1 MNMKNL
7 KLEYIGGTYT
17 VIEHGK
23 GRYQLVRIIGEYE
36 NEEAAEKDQLDIL
49 LKIKKEYEVEDV
61 YKSKKMGEMNG

>member
-1 MNMKNL
+1 MKNL
-7 KLEYIGGTYT
+7 KIEYMGGTYT

-23 GRYQLVRIIGEYE
+23 DRYQLVRIIGEYE

-61 YKSKKMGEMNG
+61 YKSNKMGVMNG